1 MSSTR
6 HPEAATPPKDLKA
19 FDVEKIRKDF
29 PILSRR
35 MNGQPLVYLDNAATS
50 QKPHAVVDRI
60 EKFYEYEYATV
71 HRGVYALSQDSTVE
85 CELVRERCRKFLNAG
100 RKEEIIFVR
109 GATEAINL
117 VAFGYVRKFLKAGD
131 EILITAMEHH
141 ANIVPWQAV
150 AKEKGF
156 VLRVAPIDD
165 NGDLRMDEFKK
176 LLTPRVK
183 LVAVTHVSNVL
194 GTVNPVR
201 EIVAL
206 AKAAGAATLVDGAQ
220 SAPHLKVDVRDID
233 CDFFC
238 FSSHK
243 IYGPTGVGV
252 LYGKYE
258 KLEAMDPYQYG
269 GDMIETVTFEGSTY
283 AKPPSKFEAG
293 TPPIAEIV
301 GLGAALD
308 YLEKIGFGEI
318 ARWEHALLE
327 YATAKLSAV
336 KGVRIIG
343 TAREK
348 SSLVSFVVEGI
359 HPHDLGTILDQEGV
373 AIRAGHHCAQPL
385 MKRFGVA
392 ATARAS
398 FAFYNT
404 KGEIDVLVKAV
415 EKAQKIFGV

>member
-1 MSSTR
+1 MTG
-6 HPEAATPPKDLKA
+6 AIL
-19 FDVEKIRKDF
+19 DVERIRKDF

-85 CELVRERCRKFLNAG
+85 CELVRERCRKFLNAEK
-100 RKEEIIFVR
+100 KEEIVFVR
-109 GATEAINL
+109 GATEAINV
-117 VAFGYVRKFLKAGD
+117 VAHGWARKHLAAGD
-131 EILITAMEHH
+131 EILITEMEHH

-150 AKEKGF
+150 AAEMGF

-165 NGDLRMDEFKK
+165 GGDLRMDEFRK

-194 GTVNPVR
+194 GTVNPVQ
-201 EIVAL
+201 EIVRL
-206 AKAAGAATLVDGAQ
+206 AKAAGATTLVDGAQ
-220 SAPHLKVDVRDID
+220 SAPHVKIDVRAIG

-243 IYGPTGVGV
+243 MYGPTGVGV
-252 LYGKYE
+252 LYGRYD
-258 KLEAMDPYQYG
+258 KLEATDPYQFG
-269 GDMIETVTFEGSTY
+269 GDMIETVTFEKSTY
-283 AKPPSKFEAG
+283 AKPPYKFEAG

-301 GLGAALD
+301 GLGAAFD
-308 YLEKIGFGEI
+308 YLESVGYAAI
-318 ARWEHALLE
+318 AMWEHALLE
-327 YATAKLSAV
+327 YATAKLRAV
-336 KGVRIIG
+336 HGVRIIG
-343 TAREK
+343 EAKEK
-348 SSLVSFVVEGI
+348 SSLVSFVVDGI

-404 KGEIDVLVKAV
+404 KEEIDVLVRAV